1 MHYEAADLYELC
13 GARAPGPP
21 GPPVPDGAPAPCPA
35 KPDPSDNK
43 RRFCSLQ
50 SIGGVLNFQG
60 GYITLALTVPVFY

>member
-1 MHYEAADLYELC
+1 MHNEAGDLYELW

-43 RRFCSLQ
+43 RRFILSDCIKSRVMVSWIL
-50 SIGGVLNFQG
+50 IRIYRFNN
-60 GYITLALTVPVFY
+60 